1 MTPRSATIS
10 VEQSLRVCISSAKKK
25 KQKQKTKKKNEEAK
39 IPQGRRNKQKLKL
52 LSASDSATSIIRKK
66 LSQKRLKVLL
76 VLIKSKLYCTCNMF
90 ATFPTPFRFSTI
102 LLTNSNTILSPNSIP
117 RA

>member
-25 KQKQKTKKKNEEAK
+25 TKKNEEAK
-39 IPQGRRNKQKLKL
+39 ISQGRRNKQKLKL

-102 LLTNSNTILSPNSIP
+102 LLPNSNT
-117 RA
+117 